1 MIINTIRLYRAR
13 KDPAKA
19 QTIAGEMATDAALM
33 PAQFILG
40 RVKLV
45 YGLLAAIALLFV
57 ALIFWLG
64 IKLHWVFFILSPIG
78 FAVLLA
84 LYLFYRG
91 TAKALSYTQDK
102 AGAGIGAAARRAN
115 DLRKRK
121 GQPVK
126 ADPDIS
132 DDISPD
138 LQENIQDV

>member
-1 MIINTIRLYRAR
+1 MIINSIRLYRAR

-19 QTIAGEMATDAALM
+19 QTIAGEMATDAALL

-45 YGLLAAIALLFV
+45 YGLLAIIALLFL
-57 ALIFWLG
+57 AIIFWLG
-64 IKLHWVFFILSPIG
+64 VKLHWVFFIFSPIG

-115 DLRKRK
+115 HMRKRK
-121 GQPVK
+121 GQPVQ
-126 ADPDIS
+126 ADPNIDETKS
-132 DDISPD
+132 SD
-138 LQENIQDV
+138 LQENV